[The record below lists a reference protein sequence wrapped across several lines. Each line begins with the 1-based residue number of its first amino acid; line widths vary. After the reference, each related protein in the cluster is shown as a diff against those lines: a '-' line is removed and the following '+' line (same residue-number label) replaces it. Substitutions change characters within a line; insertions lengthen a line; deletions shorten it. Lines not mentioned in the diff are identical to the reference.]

1 MRSGSSARAIVHG
14 GGVGGERKLVGGR
27 SATVAWVAGAG
38 DVGVVGIR
46 EVGGVSGGIG
56 GDGGEF
62 IGVAKVGE
70 GSCVGVCMRG
80 TGDRGGGN
88 SGE

>member
-1 MRSGSSARAIVHG
+1 M
-14 GGVGGERKLVGGR
+14 VGGR
-27 SATVAWVAGAG
+27 SAAVAWVAGAG

-70 GSCVGVCMRG
+70 GSCVGCVGVCMRG
-80 TGDRGGGN
+80 AGDRGGGN